1 MYRVEQ
7 CIKTSAVGFWKH
19 VKELQDMDADEV
31 KLAAAKGL
39 AQNAISRAGMLN
51 SGCTTRK

>member
-1 MYRVEQ
+1 MEQ

-51 SGCTTRK
+51 SGYTTRK